1 MITAWAFFISQLF
14 QFEAIF
20 EGVSDSFTDNAVDV
34 EGWIKDNG
42 PQFAQINFPV
52 SQDAF
57 IRLRRDNLAYD
68 IAGFRI
74 PRFDFAL
81 QRQRILLY
89 VKWLYACQ
97 SPNFT
102 YSSNYTD

>member
-20 EGVSDSFTDNAVDV
+20 EGVSDDFPNNPICI
-34 EGWIKDNG
+34 EGRIKDNRF
-42 PQFAQINFPV
+42 QFAQIYFPV
-52 SQDAF
+52 CQNAF

-81 QRQRILLY
+81 QRQRILL
-89 VKWLYACQ
+89 
-97 SPNFT
+97 
-102 YSSNYTD
+102 